1 MLCGEHLIEARRNG
15 SEITFVDGRV
25 CRMCE
30 GEGGVHGQWVGPDPG
45 GRWVSCPECLGTGY
59 DPALQSQSGSQQ
71 PGSSSDEAIRGALDN
86 PDSTHYDILD
96 VPRNA
101 SQADIATAYRR
112 LALIYHP
119 DVDKSPGATRRFQR
133 INAANQALSDPQS
146 RSTYDVETRGRDQ
159 SRQASQEAARREEA
173 RRAAERARE
182 EARRASESARR
193 RAEESAGRERARQAA
208 ERVQE
213 EVRRAAESAQR
224 SAEPEAAQRDEVRRA
239 AERVQEEARRASESA
254 QKRAEQ
260 ESAQREEAR
269 RADERAQEEA
279 KEAADDGAKVSSEQE
294 AEERTFRELYRRPGK
309 NLLAVGLLV
318 GVASVVLFLAVGW
331 LTAGDNGDA
340 NQGVPIS
347 QQPTPTPVLVSTPP
361 SASIPVIP
369 VLAPTTIPTYTPT
382 PPAAPI
388 PVVPAPE
395 PTPTLISTST
405 PVPIATPVPVLIPT
419 SSPIPIP
426 TPVPTLAPTSIPT
439 PTSTPAPVPSPT
451 ATLIPT
457 VTPTPTPVPTSTPTP
472 IPTPTPTP
480 TPIPSPTSTPVV
492 LLADDI
498 FVSELGNAVDTGD
511 WFSFTD
517 SSIFVMGTPILWAD
531 GYFTFGFDKLAADVQ
546 IGEYLFAGPAEVAGL
561 SAVGLEMIPVVMTP
575 GVDTSELDPNK
586 GRGVQ
591 TPSAVVADYWYETE
605 DSFAVKFAL
614 PRDQTAR
621 FYDIDSGRR
630 LSMVLPGYNIDF
642 PVTITSMDCPF

>member
-1 MLCGEHLIEARRNG
+1 MLCGEHLIEARRSGN
-15 SEITFVDGRV
+15 EITFVDGRV

-59 DPALQSQSGSQQ
+59 DPALQPQSRSEQ
-71 PGSSSDEAIRGALDN
+71 PGSTSDEAIRETLDN
-86 PDSTHYDILD
+86 PGSTHYDVLG

-159 SRQASQEAARREEA
+159 GGRAGQEAARREEA

-182 EARRASESARR
+182 EEARRAEARRASESARR
-193 RAEESAGRERARQAA
+193 RAEEEARRREEARQAA

-224 SAEPEAAQRDEVRRA
+224 SAEPEAAQRDDVRRA
-239 AERVQEEARRASESA
+239 AESVQEEARRAAESA
-254 QKRAEQ
+254 QRSADQ
-260 ESAQREEAR
+260 EAAQREEAR
-269 RADERAQEEA
+269 RADERTQEEV

-309 NLLAVGLLV
+309 NLLVVGLLV
-318 GVASVVLFLAVGW
+318 GVASVVLFLAVGL
-331 LTAGDNGDA
+331 LTAGNNGDA
-340 NQGVPIS
+340 NQGVPVS
-347 QQPTPTPVLVSTPP
+347 QQPTPTPVLVSTLPP
-361 SASIPVIP
+361 ATIPVIP
-369 VLAPTTIPTYTPT
+369 VLAPTFIPAYTPT
-382 PPAAPI
+382 PPSAPI

-405 PVPIATPVPVLIPT
+405 PVPIATPTPVVIPT
-419 SSPIPIP
+419 LTPVPILTPVPAGAP
-426 TPVPTLAPTSIPT
+426 TPVPTPVPAPT
-439 PTSTPAPVPSPT
+439 PTPV
-451 ATLIPT
+451 PT
-457 VTPTPTPVPTSTPTP
+457 VTPTPTPIPTYTPTP
-472 IPTPTPTP
+472 ISTPTPTP
-480 TPIPSPTSTPVV
+480 TPIPSPTATPIV
-492 LLADDI
+492 LLSDDI
-498 FVSELGNAVDTGD
+498 FVSELGNAVDVVN

-517 SSIFVMGTPILWAD
+517 NSIFVVGTPILWAD
-531 GYFTFGFDKLAADVQ
+531 GYFTFGLDKLAADVQ
-546 IGEYLFAGPAEVAGL
+546 IGEYLFAGPADVAGL
-561 SAVGLEMIPVVMTP
+561 SVVGLEMTPVVTTP
-575 GVDTSELDPNK
+575 GVDTSELDPNS
-586 GRGVQ
+586 GVQ
-591 TPSAVVADYWYETE
+591 TPNAVVADYWYETE

-614 PRDQTAR
+614 PLGQTTR

-630 LSMVLPGYNIDF
+630 LRVVLPGYNLEF
-642 PVTITSMDCPF
+642 PVTITTMDCPF

>member
-59 DPALQSQSGSQQ
+59 DPALQSQARSQQ

-159 SRQASQEAARREEA
+159 SRRASQEAARREEA

-182 EARRASESARR
+182 EARRASESARM
-193 RAEESAGRERARQAA
+193 RAEESARRERARQAA

-224 SAEPEAAQRDEVRRA
+224 SAEPEAAQREEVRRA

-254 QKRAEQ
+254 QKRVEQ
-260 ESAQREEAR
+260 EAAQREEAR
-269 RADERAQEEA
+269 RADERAQEEVE
-279 KEAADDGAKVSSEQE
+279 EAADDGAKVSSEQE

-309 NLLAVGLLV
+309 NLLAVGLLI
-318 GVASVVLFLAVGW
+318 GAASVILFLAVGW
-331 LTAGDNGDA
+331 LIAGNNGDA

-369 VLAPTTIPTYTPT
+369 VFAPTSTPTFAPT

-405 PVPIATPVPVLIPT
+405 PVPI
-419 SSPIPIP
+419 P
-426 TPVPTLAPTSIPT
+426 TPVPTLAPTSIPIPI

-472 IPTPTPTP
+472 
-480 TPIPSPTSTPVV
+480 TPIPSPTLRPIV
-492 LLADDI
+492 LLSDEI
-498 FVSELGNAVDTGD
+498 FVSELGNAVDR
-511 WFSFTD
+511 FSYFSYADD
-517 SSIFVMGTPILWAD
+517 SILVFGTPILWAD
-531 GYFTFGFDKLAADVQ
+531 GYFTFGLDKFTSDIQ
-546 IGEYLFAGPAEVAGL
+546 IGEYLFAGPAEVGGL
-561 SAVGLEMIPVVMTP
+561 SVVGLEMTPVVMTP

-586 GRGVQ
+586 RRGVQ

-605 DSFAVKFAL
+605 DSFAVKFVL
-614 PRDQTAR
+614 SRGQTSR
-621 FYDIDSGRR
+621 FYDIDNGRPI
-630 LSMVLPGYNIDF
+630 SMVLPGYNIEF

>member
-1 MLCGEHLIEARRNG
+1 MMAASAVCAKGRAECTVNG
-15 SEITFVDGRV
+15 SAQTPAA
-25 CRMCE
+25 
-30 GEGGVHGQWVGPDPG
+30 VGCPVQSAWEQAMTRRSSPNRDRSSPDP
-45 GRWVSCPECLGTGY
+45 RQTKRYE
-59 DPALQSQSGSQQ
+59 
-71 PGSSSDEAIRGALDN
+71 GALDN

-159 SRQASQEAARREEA
+159 SRQASQEVARREEA

-224 SAEPEAAQRDEVRRA
+224 SAEPEAAQREEVRRA

-309 NLLAVGLLV
+309 NLLAVGL
-318 GVASVVLFLAVGW
+318 SGW
-331 LTAGDNGDA
+331 RCFRG
-340 NQGVPIS
+340 
-347 QQPTPTPVLVSTPP
+347 
-361 SASIPVIP
+361 SIPCCGMADSRRQWRCQSRRPNFSATYAYPCLGVHSP
-369 VLAPTTIPTYTPT
+369 VRVYSCNPCSCAYIHSYTYSYSSVRAYSRGPLLLK
-382 PPAAPI
+382 
-388 PVVPAPE
+388 

-405 PVPIATPVPVLIPT
+405 PVPIATPVPVLIPA

-480 TPIPSPTSTPVV
+480 TPIPSPTPRPIVS
-492 LLADDI
+492 LSDEI
-498 FVSELGNAVDTGD
+498 FVSELGNAVDR
-511 WFSFTD
+511 FSYFSYADD
-517 SSIFVMGTPILWAD
+517 SILVFGTPILWAD
-531 GYFTFGFDKLAADVQ
+531 GYFTFGLDKLNSDIQ
-546 IGEYLFAGPAEVAGL
+546 IGEYLFAGPTEVAGL
-561 SAVGLEMIPVVMTP
+561 SAVGLEMTPVVMTP

-591 TPSAVVADYWYETE
+591 TPGAVVADYWYETE

-614 PRDQTAR
+614 PLGQTTR
-621 FYDIDSGRR
+621 FYDIDNGRPI
-630 LSMVLPGYNIDF
+630 SMVLPGYNIEF
-642 PVTITSMDCPF
+642 PVTITSMNCPF

>member
-260 ESAQREEAR
+260 EAAQREEAR
-269 RADERAQEEA
+269 RADGRAQEEVE
-279 KEAADDGAKVSSEQE
+279 EAADDGAKVSSEQE

-369 VLAPTTIPTYTPT
+369 VLAPTSIPTYTPT

-405 PVPIATPVPVLIPT
+405 PVPIATPVPVLIPA
-419 SSPIPIP
+419 SSPVPIP
-426 TPVPTLAPTSIPT
+426 TPVPTLAPTFIPT
-439 PTSTPAPVPSPT
+439 PTPAPVPSPT

-457 VTPTPTPVPTSTPTP
+457 VTPTPAPIPTSTPTS
-472 IPTPTPTP
+472 
-480 TPIPSPTSTPVV
+480 IPSPTSTPVV

-498 FVSELGNAVDTGD
+498 FVSELGNAIDTGD
-511 WFSFTD
+511 WFSFAD
-517 SSIFVMGTPILWAD
+517 NSIFVMGTPILWAD
-531 GYFTFGFDKLAADVQ
+531 GYFTFGLDKRAADVQ
-546 IGEYLFAGPAEVAGL
+546 FGEYLFAGPAVVAGL
-561 SAVGLEMIPVVMTP
+561 SAVGLQMTPVVMTP

>member
-213 EVRRAAESAQR
+213 EVRRAAESAQ
-224 SAEPEAAQRDEVRRA
+224 
-239 AERVQEEARRASESA
+239 
-254 QKRAEQ
+254 KRAEQ
-260 ESAQREEAR
+260 EAEQREEAR
-269 RADERAQEEA
+269 RADGRAQEEVE
-279 KEAADDGAKVSSEQE
+279 EAADDGAKVSSEQE

-309 NLLAVGLLV
+309 NLLAVGLLI
-318 GVASVVLFLAVGW
+318 GAASVVLFLAVGW
-331 LTAGDNGDA
+331 LIAGNNGDA

-369 VLAPTTIPTYTPT
+369 VLAPTFIPTHTPT
-382 PPAAPI
+382 LPSAPI

-395 PTPTLISTST
+395 PTPTLISTSS
-405 PVPIATPVPVLIPT
+405 PV
-419 SSPIPIP
+419 PIP

-439 PTSTPAPVPSPT
+439 PTPTPVPSPT

-480 TPIPSPTSTPVV
+480 TPIPSPTPRPIVS
-492 LLADDI
+492 LSDEI
-498 FVSELGNAVDTGD
+498 FVSELGNAVDR
-511 WFSFTD
+511 FSYFSYADD
-517 SSIFVMGTPILWAD
+517 SILVFGTPILWAD
-531 GYFTFGFDKLAADVQ
+531 GYFTFGLEKLNADIQ
-546 IGEYLFAGPAEVAGL
+546 MGEYLFAGPAAVGGL
-561 SAVGLEMIPVVMTP
+561 SVVGLEMTPVVMTP

-586 GRGVQ
+586 RRGVQ

-614 PRDQTAR
+614 PLGQTTR
-621 FYDIDSGRR
+621 FYDIDNGRP
-630 LSMVLPGYNIDF
+630 LSLVLPGYNIEF

>member
-59 DPALQSQSGSQQ
+59 DPALQSQARSQQ

-159 SRQASQEAARREEA
+159 SRRASQEAARREEA

-182 EARRASESARR
+182 EARRASESARM
-193 RAEESAGRERARQAA
+193 RAEESARRERARQAA
-208 ERVQE
+208 ERVEE

-224 SAEPEAAQRDEVRRA
+224 SAEPEAAQREEVRRA

-254 QKRAEQ
+254 QKRVEQ
-260 ESAQREEAR
+260 EAAQREEAR
-269 RADERAQEEA
+269 RADERAQEEVE
-279 KEAADDGAKVSSEQE
+279 EAADDGAKVSSEQE

-309 NLLAVGLLV
+309 NLLAVGLLI
-318 GVASVVLFLAVGW
+318 GAASVILFLAVGW
-331 LTAGDNGDA
+331 LIAGNNGDA

-369 VLAPTTIPTYTPT
+369 VFAPTSTPTFAPT

-405 PVPIATPVPVLIPT
+405 PVPI
-419 SSPIPIP
+419 P
-426 TPVPTLAPTSIPT
+426 TPVPTLAPTSIPIPI

-472 IPTPTPTP
+472 
-480 TPIPSPTSTPVV
+480 TPIPSPTLRPIV
-492 LLADDI
+492 LLSDEI
-498 FVSELGNAVDTGD
+498 FVSELGNAVDR
-511 WFSFTD
+511 FSYFSYADD
-517 SSIFVMGTPILWAD
+517 SILVFGTPILWAD
-531 GYFTFGFDKLAADVQ
+531 GYFTFGLDKFTSDIQ
-546 IGEYLFAGPAEVAGL
+546 IGEYLFAGPAEVGGL
-561 SAVGLEMIPVVMTP
+561 SVVGLEMTPVVMTP

-586 GRGVQ
+586 RRGVQ

-605 DSFAVKFAL
+605 DSFAVKFVL
-614 PRDQTAR
+614 PRGQTYR
-621 FYDIDSGRR
+621 FYDIDNGRPI
-630 LSMVLPGYNIDF
+630 SMVLPGYNIEF

>member
-71 PGSSSDEAIRGALDN
+71 PGSSSDEAIREALDN

-159 SRQASQEAARREEA
+159 SRRASQEAARREEA

-182 EARRASESARR
+182 EARRASESARM
-193 RAEESAGRERARQAA
+193 RAEESARRERARQAA

-224 SAEPEAAQRDEVRRA
+224 SAEQEA
-239 AERVQEEARRASESA
+239 
-254 QKRAEQ
+254 
-260 ESAQREEAR
+260 AQREEAR
-269 RADERAQEEA
+269 RADERAQEEVE
-279 KEAADDGAKVSSEQE
+279 EAADDGAKISSEQE

-309 NLLAVGLLV
+309 NLLAVGLLI
-318 GVASVVLFLAVGW
+318 GAASVVLFLAVGW
-331 LTAGDNGDA
+331 LIAGNNGDA

-369 VLAPTTIPTYTPT
+369 VLAPTSIPTYTPT
-382 PPAAPI
+382 LPFAPI

-405 PVPIATPVPVLIPT
+405 PVPIATPVPVLIPAA
-419 SSPIPIP
+419 SPIPIP

-480 TPIPSPTSTPVV
+480 TPIPSPTPRPIVS
-492 LLADDI
+492 LSDEI

-511 WFSFTD
+511 WFAYTD
-517 SSIFVMGTPILWAD
+517 NSISVIGTPILWAD
-531 GYFTFGFDKLAADVQ
+531 GYFTFGLDKFTSDIQ
-546 IGEYLFAGPAEVAGL
+546 IGEYLFAGPAEVGGL
-561 SAVGLEMIPVVMTP
+561 SVVGLEMTPVVMTP

-586 GRGVQ
+586 RRGVQ

-605 DSFAVKFAL
+605 DSFEVKFVL
-614 PRDQTAR
+614 SRGQTSR
-621 FYDIDSGRR
+621 FYDIDNGRPI
-630 LSMVLPGYNIDF
+630 SMVLPGYNIEF

>member
-1 MLCGEHLIEARRNG
+1 MLCGEHLIEARRSG

-59 DPALQSQSGSQQ
+59 DPALQPQSRSEQ
-71 PGSSSDEAIRGALDN
+71 PGSTSDEAIRVALDN
-86 PDSTHYDILD
+86 PDSTHYDILG

-101 SQADIATAYRR
+101 SPADIATAYRR

-119 DVDKSPGATRRFQR
+119 DVDKSTGATRRFQR

-146 RSTYDVETRGRDQ
+146 RSTYDVETRGSDQ
-159 SRQASQEAARREEA
+159 SSRAGQEAARREEA

-182 EARRASESARR
+182 EEARRAEARRASESARR
-193 RAEESAGRERARQAA
+193 MAEESARRERARQAA

-224 SAEPEAAQRDEVRRA
+224 SAEPEAAQREDVRRA
-239 AERVQEEARRASESA
+239 AESVQEEARRASESA
-254 QKRAEQ
+254 QRRADQ
-260 ESAQREEAR
+260 EAAQREEAR
-269 RADERAQEEA
+269 RAEERAQEEV

-309 NLLAVGLLV
+309 NLLVGGLLV

-331 LTAGDNGDA
+331 LTGGNNGDA
-340 NQGVPIS
+340 NQGVPVS

-361 SASIPVIP
+361 SATIPVIP
-369 VLAPTTIPTYTPT
+369 VLAPTFIPTYTPT
-382 PPAAPI
+382 PPSATI

-405 PVPIATPVPVLIPT
+405 PVPIATPTPVVIPT
-419 SSPIPIP
+419 FTPIPILTPVPAGVPTPVPTPVPAPTP
-426 TPVPTLAPTSIPT
+426 TPVPTL
-439 PTSTPAPVPSPT
+439 
-451 ATLIPT
+451 
-457 VTPTPTPVPTSTPTP
+457 TPTPTPIPTSTPTP

-480 TPIPSPTSTPVV
+480 TPIPSPTATPIV
-492 LLADDI
+492 LLSDDI
-498 FVSELGNAVDTGD
+498 FVSELGNAVDVVN

-517 SSIFVMGTPILWAD
+517 NSIFVVGTPILWAD
-531 GYFTFGFDKLAADVQ
+531 GYFTFGLDKLAADVQ

-561 SAVGLEMIPVVMTP
+561 STVGLQMTPVVRTP
-575 GVDTSELDPNK
+575 GVDSSELDPNK
-586 GRGVQ
+586 RRGVQ
-591 TPSAVVADYWYETE
+591 TPNAVVADYWYETE

-614 PRDQTAR
+614 PRGQTFR
-621 FYDIDSGRR
+621 FYDTNNGRPI
-630 LSMVLPGYNIDF
+630 SMVLPGYNIEF
-642 PVTITSMDCPF
+642 PVTITTMDCPF

>member
-59 DPALQSQSGSQQ
+59 DPALQSQAGSQQ

-224 SAEPEAAQRDEVRRA
+224 SAEPEAAQREEVRRA

-309 NLLAVGLLV
+309 NLLAVGLLI
-318 GVASVVLFLAVGW
+318 GAASVVLFLAVGW

-369 VLAPTTIPTYTPT
+369 VLAPTSIPTYTPT

-419 SSPIPIP
+419 SSPTPIP
-426 TPVPTLAPTSIPT
+426 TPVPA
-439 PTSTPAPVPSPT
+439 
-451 ATLIPT
+451 LIPYVHT
-457 VTPTPTPVPTSTPTP
+457 GPHTHACTLTYCHANPNTHAYPYSHTD
-472 IPTPTPTP
+472 IYAHAY
-480 TPIPSPTSTPVV
+480 PIPSPTPRPIVS
-492 LLADDI
+492 LSDEI
-498 FVSELGNAVDTGD
+498 FVSELGNAVDR
-511 WFSFTD
+511 FSYFSYADD
-517 SSIFVMGTPILWAD
+517 SILVFGTPILWAD
-531 GYFTFGFDKLAADVQ
+531 GYFTFGLEKLNADIQ
-546 IGEYLFAGPAEVAGL
+546 MGEYLFAGPAAVGGL
-561 SAVGLEMIPVVMTP
+561 SVVGLEMTPVVMTP

-614 PRDQTAR
+614 PLGQTTR
-621 FYDIDSGRR
+621 FYDIDNGRPI
-630 LSMVLPGYNIDF
+630 SMVLPGYNIEF

>member
-59 DPALQSQSGSQQ
+59 DPALQSQSRSQQ

-193 RAEESAGRERARQAA
+193 RAEESARRERARQ
-208 ERVQE
+208 
-213 EVRRAAESAQR
+213 AAESAQR
-224 SAEPEAAQRDEVRRA
+224 SAEPEAAQREEVRRA

-260 ESAQREEAR
+260 EAAQREEAR
-269 RADERAQEEA
+269 RADGRAQEEVE
-279 KEAADDGAKVSSEQE
+279 EAADDGAKVSSEQE

-309 NLLAVGLLV
+309 NLLAVGLLI
-318 GVASVVLFLAVGW
+318 GAASVVLFLAVGW
-331 LTAGDNGDA
+331 LIAGNNGDA

-347 QQPTPTPVLVSTPP
+347 QQPTPTPVLVSTLP

-369 VLAPTTIPTYTPT
+369 VLAPTSIPTYTPT

-419 SSPIPIP
+419 PSPVPIAMPVPALIP
-426 TPVPTLAPTSIPT
+426 T
-439 PTSTPAPVPSPT
+439 PVPSPT
-451 ATLIPT
+451 ATLVPT
-457 VTPTPTPVPTSTPTP
+457 LTPTPTPVPTSTPTP

-480 TPIPSPTSTPVV
+480 TPIPSPTPRPIVS
-492 LLADDI
+492 LSDEI
-498 FVSELGNAVDTGD
+498 FVSELGNAVDR
-511 WFSFTD
+511 FSYFSYADD
-517 SSIFVMGTPILWAD
+517 SILVFGTPILWAD
-531 GYFTFGFDKLAADVQ
+531 GYFTFGLEKLNADIQ
-546 IGEYLFAGPAEVAGL
+546 MGEYLFAGPAAVGGL
-561 SAVGLEMIPVVMTP
+561 SVVGLEMTPVVMTP

-586 GRGVQ
+586 RRGVQ

-614 PRDQTAR
+614 PPGQTTR
-621 FYDIDSGRR
+621 FYDIDNGRPI
-630 LSMVLPGYNIDF
+630 SMVLPGYNIEF

>member
-59 DPALQSQSGSQQ
+59 DPALQSQARSQQ

-146 RSTYDVETRGRDQ
+146 RSIYDVETRGRDQ

-182 EARRASESARR
+182 EARRASESARM
-193 RAEESAGRERARQAA
+193 RAEESARRGRARQAA

-224 SAEPEAAQRDEVRRA
+224 SAEPEAAQHEEVRRA

-369 VLAPTTIPTYTPT
+369 VLAPTHTPT
-382 PPAAPI
+382 LPSAPI

-405 PVPIATPVPVLIPT
+405 PVPIATPVPALIPTPTPVPIAMPVPALIPT
-419 SSPIPIP
+419 SSPVPIP
-426 TPVPTLAPTSIPT
+426 T
-439 PTSTPAPVPSPT
+439 PVPSPT

-457 VTPTPTPVPTSTPTP
+457 LTPTPIPTSTPTP
-472 IPTPTPTP
+472 IHSPTPR
-480 TPIPSPTSTPVV
+480 PIVSLS
-492 LLADDI
+492 DEI
-498 FVSELGNAVDTGD
+498 FVSELGNAVDR
-511 WFSFTD
+511 FSYFSYADD
-517 SSIFVMGTPILWAD
+517 SILVFGTPILWAD
-531 GYFTFGFDKLAADVQ
+531 GYFTFGLEKLNADIQ
-546 IGEYLFAGPAEVAGL
+546 MGEYLFAGPAAVGGL
-561 SAVGLEMIPVVMTP
+561 SVVGLEMTPVVMTP

-586 GRGVQ
+586 RRGVQ

-605 DSFAVKFAL
+605 DSFEVKFVL
-614 PRDQTAR
+614 PRGQTSR
-621 FYDIDSGRR
+621 FYDIDNGRPI
-630 LSMVLPGYNIDF
+630 SMVLPGYNIEF

>member
-71 PGSSSDEAIRGALDN
+71 PGSSSDEAIREALDN

-159 SRQASQEAARREEA
+159 SRRASQEAARREEA

-182 EARRASESARR
+182 EARRASESARM
-193 RAEESAGRERARQAA
+193 RAEESARRERARQAA

-224 SAEPEAAQRDEVRRA
+224 SAEQEA
-239 AERVQEEARRASESA
+239 
-254 QKRAEQ
+254 
-260 ESAQREEAR
+260 AQREEAR
-269 RADERAQEEA
+269 RADERAQEEVE
-279 KEAADDGAKVSSEQE
+279 EAADDGAKVSSEQE

-309 NLLAVGLLV
+309 NLLAVGLLI
-318 GVASVVLFLAVGW
+318 GAASVVLFLAVGW
-331 LTAGDNGDA
+331 LIAGNNGDA
-340 NQGVPIS
+340 NQGVLIS

-369 VLAPTTIPTYTPT
+369 VLAPTSTPTYTPT
-382 PPAAPI
+382 LPFAPI

-405 PVPIATPVPVLIPT
+405 PVPIATPVPVLIPA

-451 ATLIPT
+451 ATPIPT

-480 TPIPSPTSTPVV
+480 TPIPSPTPRPIVS
-492 LLADDI
+492 LSDEI
-498 FVSELGNAVDTGD
+498 FVSELGNAVDRVSY
-511 WFSFTD
+511 FSYADD
-517 SSIFVMGTPILWAD
+517 SILVLGTPILWAD
-531 GYFTFGFDKLAADVQ
+531 GYFTFGLDKFTSDIQ
-546 IGEYLFAGPAEVAGL
+546 IGEYLFAGPAEVGGL
-561 SAVGLEMIPVVMTP
+561 SVVGLEMTPVVMTP
-575 GVDTSELDPNK
+575 GVDTSGLDPNK

-630 LSMVLPGYNIDF
+630 LSMVLPGYNIEF

>member
-1 MLCGEHLIEARRNG
+1 MLCGEHLIEARGNG

-59 DPALQSQSGSQQ
+59 DPALQPQSRSEQ
-71 PGSSSDEAIRGALDN
+71 PGSTSDEAIRVALDN
-86 PDSTHYDILD
+86 PDSTHYDVLG

-159 SRQASQEAARREEA
+159 SRRASQEAARREEA

-182 EARRASESARR
+182 EARRASESARM
-193 RAEESAGRERARQAA
+193 RAEESARRERARQAA

-224 SAEPEAAQRDEVRRA
+224 SAEPEAAQREEVRRA

-254 QKRAEQ
+254 QKRVEQ
-260 ESAQREEAR
+260 EAAQREEAR
-269 RADERAQEEA
+269 RADERAQEEVE
-279 KEAADDGAKVSSEQE
+279 EAADDGAKVSSEQE

-309 NLLAVGLLV
+309 NLLAVGLLI
-318 GVASVVLFLAVGW
+318 GAASVILFLAVGW
-331 LTAGDNGDA
+331 LIAGNNGDA

-369 VLAPTTIPTYTPT
+369 VFAPTSAPTYTPT

-405 PVPIATPVPVLIPT
+405 PV
-419 SSPIPIP
+419 PIP

-472 IPTPTPTP
+472 
-480 TPIPSPTSTPVV
+480 TPIPSPTPRPIV
-492 LLADDI
+492 LLSDEI
-498 FVSELGNAVDTGD
+498 FVSELGNAVDR
-511 WFSFTD
+511 FSYFSYADD
-517 SSIFVMGTPILWAD
+517 SILVFGTPILWAD
-531 GYFTFGFDKLAADVQ
+531 GYFTFGLDKFTSDIQ
-546 IGEYLFAGPAEVAGL
+546 IGEYLFAGPAEVGGL
-561 SAVGLEMIPVVMTP
+561 SVVGLEMTPVVMTP

-586 GRGVQ
+586 RRGVQ

-605 DSFAVKFAL
+605 DSFAVKFVL
-614 PRDQTAR
+614 PRGQT
-621 FYDIDSGRR
+621 Y
-630 LSMVLPGYNIDF
+630 
-642 PVTITSMDCPF
+642 

>member
-182 EARRASESARR
+182 EARRASESARM

-213 EVRRAAESAQR
+213 EVRRAAESAQ
-224 SAEPEAAQRDEVRRA
+224 
-239 AERVQEEARRASESA
+239 
-254 QKRAEQ
+254 KRAEQ
-260 ESAQREEAR
+260 EAEQREEAR
-269 RADERAQEEA
+269 RADGRAQEEVE
-279 KEAADDGAKVSSEQE
+279 EAADDGAKVSSEQE

-309 NLLAVGLLV
+309 NLLAVGLLI
-318 GVASVVLFLAVGW
+318 GAASVVLFLAVGW
-331 LTAGDNGDA
+331 LIAGNNGDA

-369 VLAPTTIPTYTPT
+369 VLAPTFIPTHTPT
-382 PPAAPI
+382 LPSAPI

-395 PTPTLISTST
+395 PTPTLISTSS
-405 PVPIATPVPVLIPT
+405 PV
-419 SSPIPIP
+419 PIP

-439 PTSTPAPVPSPT
+439 PTPTPVPSPT

-480 TPIPSPTSTPVV
+480 TPIPSPTPRPIVS
-492 LLADDI
+492 LSDEI
-498 FVSELGNAVDTGD
+498 FVSELGNAVDR
-511 WFSFTD
+511 FSYFSYADD
-517 SSIFVMGTPILWAD
+517 SILVFGTPILWAD
-531 GYFTFGFDKLAADVQ
+531 GYFTFGLEKLNADIQ
-546 IGEYLFAGPAEVAGL
+546 MGEYLFAGPAAVGGL
-561 SAVGLEMIPVVMTP
+561 SVVGLEMTPVVMTP

-586 GRGVQ
+586 RRGVQ

-614 PRDQTAR
+614 PLGQTTR
-621 FYDIDSGRR
+621 FYDIDNGRP
-630 LSMVLPGYNIDF
+630 LSMVLPGYNIEF

>member
-59 DPALQSQSGSQQ
+59 DPALQSQSRSQQ

-146 RSTYDVETRGRDQ
+146 RSIYDVETRGRDQ

-182 EARRASESARR
+182 EARRASESARM
-193 RAEESAGRERARQAA
+193 RAEESARRGRARQAA

-224 SAEPEAAQRDEVRRA
+224 SAEPEAAQREEVRRA

-254 QKRAEQ
+254 QNRAEQ

-347 QQPTPTPVLVSTPP
+347 RQPTPTPVLVSTPP

-369 VLAPTTIPTYTPT
+369 VLAPTSIPTYTPT

-388 PVVPAPE
+388 PVAPAPE

-439 PTSTPAPVPSPT
+439 PTPAPVPTPT

-457 VTPTPTPVPTSTPTP
+457 LTPTPTPVPTSTPTS
-472 IPTPTPTP
+472 ISTP
-480 TPIPSPTSTPVV
+480 TPIPSPTPRPIVS
-492 LLADDI
+492 LSDEI
-498 FVSELGNAVDTGD
+498 FVSELGNAVDR
-511 WFSFTD
+511 FSYFSYADD
-517 SSIFVMGTPILWAD
+517 SILVFGTPILWAD
-531 GYFTFGFDKLAADVQ
+531 GYFTFGLEKLNADIQ
-546 IGEYLFAGPAEVAGL
+546 MGEYLFAGPAAVGGL
-561 SAVGLEMIPVVMTP
+561 SVVGLEMTPVVMTP

-586 GRGVQ
+586 RRGVQ

-605 DSFAVKFAL
+605 DSFEVKFVL
-614 PRDQTAR
+614 PRGQTSR
-621 FYDIDSGRR
+621 FYDIDNGRPI
-630 LSMVLPGYNIDF
+630 SMVLPGYNIEF